1 MAGVNEAI
9 VREFFEAHGLLV
21 RQQRKF
27 VAPSAAE
34 DEQVD
39 FVVWNPRAPSETRA
53 LPFVLAAGDVDRLR
67 LAAVSVKGW
76 HTNTMSAALLASDP
90 EVARFTDPALLERAA
105 RSLGLEPPL
114 TCVLIVPWLPQTRA
128 GREEA
133 QAALRARGVDAVLSF
148 REVLGDLIVRTQPN
162 RNYARSDVLQMLRI
176 LKNYELLKD
185 PSLELFRPG
194 RRRK

>member
-39 FVVWNPRAPSETRA
+39 FVVWNPRSPAEPRP
-53 LPFVLAAGDVDRLR
+53 LPFVLGADDVQRLR
-67 LAAVSVKGW
+67 VAAVAVKGW
-76 HTNTMSAALLASDP
+76 HTNTITAGLLASDP
-90 EVARFTDPALLERAA
+90 EVARFTDPALLERVA

-114 TCVLIVPWLPQTRA
+114 SRVLIVPWLPQTRV

-133 QAALRARGVDAVLSF
+133 QQALRAHGVDAVIPF
-148 REVLGDLIVRTQPN
+148 RAVLADLIVRTQPN
-162 RNYARSDVLQMLRI
+162 RNYARSDVLQVLRI
-176 LKNYELLKD
+176 LKNYDLLKD
-185 PSLELFRPG
+185 PSLELFRSG